1 MGENSGSM
9 FPSKQEFK
17 KNLRRHFGI
26 PTNSKEMRATGR
38 YLRKYGWRIAGWWL
52 LILIAYPFLWLF
64 HVLRELLY
72 EIPKFYFYDIPRK
85 LWRFVSKDREKS
97 PSDRTAG
104 R

>member
-1 MGENSGSM
+1 M

-64 HVLRELLY
+64 HVLRSCCMRFRNFIFTTSPANCGGLS
-72 EIPKFYFYDIPRK
+72 PRI
-85 LWRFVSKDREKS
+85 EKP